1 MAENSDYVDVTVNLG
16 TRPLSTAAFNDVL
29 YLATHQNFLPRVQ
42 IYTTLDS
49 LVLAGFG
56 QESNTYK
63 YAARV
68 FAGGAAPNR
77 IYVGR
82 RALDELTLTPTAQ
95 NDADYTFTIQVG
107 SEASVDIS
115 FTSDA
120 SATVAEITAGIE
132 AALTT
137 ASITGLTST
146 DNNTHNTLEV
156 GANNVL
162 QITALSSNIVLTTS
176 STESI
181 ADAMAAVTQERDDWF
196 FLGCDSVVDAD
207 VLALG
212 AYAEAND
219 KMYATATSDSDVWT
233 VGTGDIASQLRALQ
247 YDNSI
252 HFAHTQAESV
262 QASGGVI
269 GAMATTNPG
278 TTILG
283 FKTFGGVPFDNFTPT
298 QEQIIKDKNSNFYT
312 DVAGAGIFDIGRMA
326 SGQRFDTIRFSL
338 WFKSRVAEAVF
349 GLLKRKSDLNQ
360 KVSYDSTGY
369 GQIRQAIKEVI
380 DIGINRG
387 AISEDI
393 GREFSITFPTTVSDN
408 DRANRHLPDVNVTVY
423 YTNAIETVRIN
434 AFILL

>member
-1 MAENSDYVDVTVNLG
+1 MAEISDYVDVTVNLG

-262 QASGGVI
+262 QASGGCYRCN
-269 GAMATTNPG
+269 GYNKPG
-278 TTILG
+278 HYYL
-283 FKTFGGVPFDNFTPT
+283 
-298 QEQIIKDKNSNFYT
+298 
-312 DVAGAGIFDIGRMA
+312 
-326 SGQRFDTIRFSL
+326 RF
-338 WFKSRVAEAVF
+338 
-349 GLLKRKSDLNQ
+349 
-360 KVSYDSTGY
+360 
-369 GQIRQAIKEVI
+369 
-380 DIGINRG
+380 
-387 AISEDI
+387 
-393 GREFSITFPTTVSDN
+393 
-408 DRANRHLPDVNVTVY
+408 
-423 YTNAIETVRIN
+423 
-434 AFILL
+434 

>member
-1 MAENSDYVDVTVNLG
+1 MAEISDYVDVTVNLG

-29 YLATHQNFLPRVQ
+29 YLAAHQNFLPRVQ
-42 IYTTLDS
+42 IFTTLDS

-56 QESNTYK
+56 QESDTYK

-82 RALDELTLTPTAQ
+82 RELEELTLTPTAQ
-95 NDADYTFTIQVG
+95 DNTDYTFTIQVG
-107 SEASVDIS
+107 TQAPVDIS
-115 FTSDA
+115 FTSGA
-120 SATVAEITAGIE
+120 SATVAEVTAGIE

-137 ASITGLTST
+137 AAITGLTST
-146 DNNTHNTLEV
+146 DNTTHNTLEV
-156 GANNVL
+156 GDSDIL
-162 QITALSSNIVLTTS
+162 KITMLSSNIALTTS
-176 STESI
+176 STEAI

-196 FLGCDSVVDAD
+196 FLSSDSVVDAD

-219 KMYATATSDSDVWT
+219 KMFEVATSDSDVWT

-262 QASGGVI
+262 QAAGGIV

-338 WFKSRVAEAVF
+338 WFKARVAEAVF
-349 GLLKRKSDLNQ
+349 GLLKRKSDVNQ
-360 KVSYDSTGY
+360 KVPYTSSGY
-369 GQIRQAIKEVI
+369 AMIRQAIKEVI
-380 DIGINRG
+380 DIGIDRG
-387 AISEDI
+387 AISEET

-423 YTNAIETVRIN
+423 YTNGIETVRIN